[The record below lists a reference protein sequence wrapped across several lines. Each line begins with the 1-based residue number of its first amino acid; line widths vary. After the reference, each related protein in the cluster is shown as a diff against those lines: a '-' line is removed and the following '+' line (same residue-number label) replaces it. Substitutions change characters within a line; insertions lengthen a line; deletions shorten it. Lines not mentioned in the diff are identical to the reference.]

1 MLLKRK
7 KKMAIIV
14 EAPNENYSLECQV
27 SKKLFL
33 AGGITNCENWQAKVI
48 KELKDEEN
56 LTIYNPRRK
65 KFNITKKSIQ
75 EEQIVW
81 EYKHL
86 KEADLICFWFSKET
100 ICPITL
106 YELGMW
112 GNSRDHYDRM
122 LSKRIFIGIDPEYSR
137 KEDVIIQT
145 ILARIDKENN
155 YCYNDYIN
163 SIEELTQQIQGV
175 L

>member
-1 MLLKRK
+1 
-7 KKMAIIV
+7 MAIIV

-33 AGGITNCENWQAKVI
+33 AGGITGTSNWQSKII
-48 KELKDEEN
+48 KKLKNEEN

-65 KFNITKKSIQ
+65 NFDITKKKIM

-86 KEADLICFWFSKET
+86 KEADLISFWFSKET
-100 ICPITL
+100 VCPIVL

-112 GNSRDHYDRM
+112 GNSRNHYNKM
-122 LSKRIFIGIDPEYSR
+122 MHNRIFIGIDPEYSR
-137 KEDVIIQT
+137 KEDVRIQT
-145 ILARIDKENN
+145 ILARIEQDN
-155 YCYNDYIN
+155 YYIENDYCS
-163 SIEELTQQIQGV
+163 SIDELIEQIRMSI
-175 L
+175 